1 MNAQRAVTFLSMCAA
16 GNVQAA
22 FDEYVADDFVHH
34 NAYFPSD
41 RQSLLTAMAES
52 SATDPNK
59 EFNVKHVI
67 EQGDKV
73 AVMSEV
79 VRADDV
85 VRYAVVHTLQFRDE
99 KVVEM
104 WDVGM
109 ELPTDSPNEL
119 GVF

>member
-52 SATDPNK
+52 SATNPNK

-85 VRYAVVHTLQFRDE
+85 VRYAVTVPHHINLDE
-99 KVVEM
+99 IVIRPVAQAAAHKLIRR
-104 WDVGM
+104 GA
-109 ELPTDSPNEL
+109 
-119 GVF
+119 